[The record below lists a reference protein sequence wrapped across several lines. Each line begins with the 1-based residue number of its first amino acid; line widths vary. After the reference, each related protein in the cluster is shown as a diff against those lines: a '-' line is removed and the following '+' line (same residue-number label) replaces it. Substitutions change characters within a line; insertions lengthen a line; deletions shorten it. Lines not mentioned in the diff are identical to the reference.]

1 MLINPKRRVFV
12 AIVTGLLF
20 QPLQASAQW
29 SLDVHG
35 NDIALGMDRQTV
47 LMNLKNYRVQCI
59 DEPHNKVSECN
70 SLFVRSDRPPYEVH
84 ANVFFQSGKVKS
96 VRKYWS
102 RGYEGTEPGKFVQTL
117 YTLLA
122 NNTRQSAVQFQVSV
136 AERRDPGSIQQ
147 TIFLTSGRKTISI
160 SYAEGLRGPDGAI
173 VSPFVN
179 LDEMV
184 E

>member
-1 MLINPKRRVFV
+1 MLINQKSKVFV
-12 AIVTGLLF
+12 AMVAGLLL

-35 NDIALGMDRQTV
+35 NDIALGMDRQIV
-47 LMNLKNYRVQCI
+47 LSKLKNYRVQCL
-59 DEPHNKVSECN
+59 DEPNNKVSGCN
-70 SLFVRSDRPPYEVH
+70 SLIVQSDRPPYEMH
-84 ANVFFQSGKVKS
+84 ANVFLQNGKVKS

-122 NNTRQSAVQFQVSV
+122 SNSRQSAVQFQVSV
-136 AERRDPGSIQQ
+136 AERREPGGIQQ
-147 TIFLTSGRKTISI
+147 TIFLTSGRRTISI
-160 SYAEGLRGPDGAI
+160 SYSEGLRGADGAI
-173 VSPFVN
+173 IPPFVN

>member
-1 MLINPKRRVFV
+1 MLINQKSKVFV
-12 AIVTGLLF
+12 AMVASLLL

-35 NDIALGMDRQTV
+35 NDIALGMDRQMV
-47 LMNLKNYRVQCI
+47 LTKLKNYRVQCLG
-59 DEPHNKVSECN
+59 EPDKKVSECN
-70 SLFVRSDRPPYEVH
+70 SLIVQSDRPPYDLY
-84 ANVFFQSGKVKS
+84 ANIFLQTGKVKS

-117 YTLLA
+117 FTLIA
-122 NNTRQSAVQFQVSV
+122 SNTRQPTVPFQASV
-136 AERRDPGSIQQ
+136 TERRDPGSIQQ
-147 TIFLTSGRKTISI
+147 TIFLTSGRTTISI
-160 SYAEGLRGPDGAI
+160 SYSEGLRDADGAI
-173 VSPFVN
+173 IPPFVN

>member
-1 MLINPKRRVFV
+1 MNIISKIKVFV
-12 AIVTGLLF
+12 VILTGLLL

-29 SLDVHG
+29 SLDVQG

-47 LMNLKNYRVQCI
+47 LMNLKNYRVQCLG
-59 DEPHNKVSECN
+59 ETNNNVSECN
-70 SLFVRSDRPPYEVH
+70 SLIVQSDRPPHELH
-84 ANVFFQSGKVKS
+84 ANIVFQDEKVKS

-102 RGYEGTEPGKFVQTL
+102 RGYEGTEPSKFVQTL
-117 YTLLA
+117 FALLA
-122 NNTRQSAVQFQVSV
+122 SNTGQSPAQFQVSV

-147 TIFLTSGRKTISI
+147 TILLTSGRRTISI
-160 SYAEGLRGPDGAI
+160 SYAEGLRGADGKTTP
-173 VSPFVN
+173 PFVN